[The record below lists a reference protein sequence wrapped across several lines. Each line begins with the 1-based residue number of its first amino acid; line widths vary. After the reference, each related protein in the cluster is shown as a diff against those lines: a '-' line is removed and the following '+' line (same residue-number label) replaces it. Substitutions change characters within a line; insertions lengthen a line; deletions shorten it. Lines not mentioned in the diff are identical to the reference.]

1 MIDGLVQEEDI
12 KFANFYLSNIRVPK
26 YIKQISTDQKGDINS
41 YTRGA
46 GDLNT
51 LYISMNTSCR

>member
-1 MIDGLVQEEDI
+1 MIDGLVQEEDL
-12 KFANFYLSNIRVPK
+12 KFANYFMSNIRGPK
-26 YIKQISTDQKGDINS
+26 YIKQTSTHQKGDINS
-41 YTRGA
+41 NTRGA